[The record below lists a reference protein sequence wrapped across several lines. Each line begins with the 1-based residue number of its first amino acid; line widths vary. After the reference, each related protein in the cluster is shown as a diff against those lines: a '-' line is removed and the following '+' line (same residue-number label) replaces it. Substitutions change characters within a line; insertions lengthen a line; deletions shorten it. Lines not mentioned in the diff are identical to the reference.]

1 LLAGEDR
8 GLPVL
13 ADSACGFRIV
23 VADAGHS
30 VVVNPF
36 RCAPS
41 SRADSP
47 ACVVDESAGKVRCR
61 PGTAKNDSWLHR
73 RVAAINLRPPDRL
86 GSRLHRR
93 ELGYRVTTSLGLA
106 SPLQTAWLDNGGAT
120 AVSTP
125 GFDFTSATNASG
137 RPAPKRH

>member
-47 ACVVDESAGKVRCR
+47 ALIASSTSQPARCAAAQEPPR
-61 PGTAKNDSWLHR
+61 TTPGYID
-73 RVAAINLRPPDRL
+73 
-86 GSRLHRR
+86 
-93 ELGYRVTTSLGLA
+93 A
-106 SPLQTAWLDNGGAT
+106 SPQSTCVRLIALVLDCTGANWVI
-120 AVSTP
+120 A
-125 GFDFTSATNASG
+125 
-137 RPAPKRH
+137 